1 MPVQII
7 LWKKRRILR
16 LFSDNMVIILP
27 VFADIKNNSIYLE
40 NGIIY
45 SFREE
50 RVMNVTANSGAGGT
64 IGNAAVVTT
73 RSSTVNKTR
82 NNQARKPKK
91 QLKYNPREIS
101 SQLALAKKSR
111 NSAVVL
117 ARARIKVGVLQQA
130 YASGQYNQ
138 SEVRIAI
145 AHAKRMV
152 ECARVKTN
160 NLKEEEILKRRNDR
174 DHNNGEQKKRNEI
187 KRRVRQ
193 KEQGLK
199 VKVSLEES
207 QQVLKEKARKQQLL
221 QKRRMHRND
230 EQRRITE
237 ADMKYLED
245 QIRNNQ
251 SDKYVRYEGVSLDL
265 SSAAAQMAELQ
276 QLEQQIERE
285 VEMEVELEYAAVDT
299 GNTSSA
305 AALDGG
311 AVMAG
316 METGGGEAPVSLD
329 IMI

>member
-1 MPVQII
+1 M
-7 LWKKRRILR
+7 
-16 LFSDNMVIILP
+16 S
-27 VFADIKNNSIYLE
+27 S
-40 NGIIY
+40 
-45 SFREE
+45 
-50 RVMNVTANSGAGGT
+50 VTVNSGFGGT
-64 IGNAAVVTT
+64 VGNASVVTT
-73 RSSTVNKTR
+73 RSSTTGR
-82 NNQARKPKK
+82 ARAGNNQSKKPKK

-101 SQLALAKKSR
+101 NQLALAKKSR
-111 NSAVVL
+111 NAAVVL

-174 DHNNGEQKKRNEI
+174 DHNNGEQKKRNEV

-199 VKVSLEES
+199 AKISLEET

-237 ADMKYLED
+237 ADMKYLQD
-245 QIRNNQ
+245 QINNNQ
-251 SDKYVRYEGVSLDL
+251 SDKSVRYEGVSLDL
-265 SSAAAQMAELQ
+265 SSVAAQMAELQ
-276 QLEQQIERE
+276 QLEKQIERE
-285 VEMEVELEYAAVDT
+285 AEMEVELEYAAMDN
-299 GNTSSA
+299 GSTSTA
-305 AALDGG
+305 AVSDGG
-311 AVMAG
+311 AALASMDL
-316 METGGGEAPVSLD
+316 GGGEAPVSVD
-329 IMI
+329 IMV